1 MGNNKMYYS
10 QLTKTVEQRK
20 AIAAKGVETRRKNK
34 ALREVQ
40 EQLKRDK
47 RDHLLVEIEALT
59 KERNDLLL
67 HEHFGE
73 LISTIGNK
81 SLLRE
86 SEIVQQSSKWGG
98 VSGVYFLIKQD
109 RIVYVGQSVNV
120 FARIGTHQTDKDF
133 DSIAWLPCDK
143 GVLDKLES
151 IYIHTLQPPLNG
163 RLNNGYINAPLALDT
178 LLTAHKQL

>member
-34 ALREVQ
+34 ALLEVQ

-59 KERNDLLL
+59 KERNDLIL
-67 HEHFGE
+67 HKHFGE
-73 LISTIGNK
+73 LISKIGNK

-86 SEIVQQSSKWGG
+86 SEIVKQASKWGG

-143 GVLDKLES
+143 GILDKLES